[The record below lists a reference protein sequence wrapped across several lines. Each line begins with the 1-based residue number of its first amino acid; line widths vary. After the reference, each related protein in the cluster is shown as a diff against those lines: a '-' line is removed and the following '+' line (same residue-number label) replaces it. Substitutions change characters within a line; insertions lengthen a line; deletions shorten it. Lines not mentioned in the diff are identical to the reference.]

1 MTPRAETKAPRW
13 SVLLLL
19 GALYFC
25 QGLPFGFF
33 VQALPTV
40 LRSQGLSLEQVGL
53 TSLLAL
59 PWAAKFL
66 WAPAVDRF
74 GTRRGWILTLQ
85 AASVAVL
92 LGLALFVP
100 VDATSALVVATFVTN
115 LLSATQDVATDG
127 LAVRLLPEQD
137 RGLANG
143 LQVGAYRLGMIL
155 GGGGLL
161 MTFEWLGWRG
171 TFGFMAAVVLAAT
184 IPVWLSKEPPAL
196 DGQSTQASLRSFFAQ
211 PGALALV
218 AGLLVYKAGEAAG
231 TGMLRPFLV
240 DRSYTLADVGFV
252 LGTVGFVA
260 GLAGALFGGAVAG
273 RWRRGALYT
282 FAVFQALAVA
292 AYGVVALLP
301 PSAGLMAAVV
311 ALEHFTS
318 GTATVSLFTAMMDRC
333 RPEAASTDYTVQA
346 SAVVV
351 ATGGMSALSGFSAAQ
366 LGYAGH
372 FFASA
377 VLAVGALAVVRWIAP
392 KPSMEAAR

>member
-1 MTPRAETKAPRW
+1 MKTPRW

-33 VQALPTV
+33 VQALPVV
-40 LRSQGLSLEQVGL
+40 LRQRGLSLEQVGL

-66 WAPAVDRF
+66 WSPAVDRY

-85 AASVAVL
+85 GVSVAVL

-100 VDATSALVVATFVTN
+100 VDATAALMVATFVTN
-115 LLSATQDVATDG
+115 LLSASQDVATDG
-127 LAVRLLPEQD
+127 LAVRLLPEAD

-143 LQVGAYRLGMIL
+143 LQVGAYRVGMIV

-171 TFGFMAAVVLAAT
+171 TFGFMAAVVALAT
-184 IPVWLSKEPPAL
+184 VPVWLSREPPRV
-196 DGQSTQASLRSFFAQ
+196 GQPESQASLRSFFAQ
-211 PGALALV
+211 PGAWALL

-240 DRSYTLADVGFV
+240 DRGYGLSDVGFIA
-252 LGTVGFVA
+252 GTVGFVA

-273 RWRRGALYT
+273 RRRRAALYV
-282 FAVFQALAVA
+282 FAVTQAAAVA
-292 AYGVVALLP
+292 VYGVVAGLP
-301 PSAGLMAAVV
+301 PSLHLITAAV

-346 SAVVV
+346 SAVVI
-351 ATGGMSALSGFSAAQ
+351 ATGGMSALSGYSAAQ
-366 LGYAGH
+366 LGYTGH

-377 VLAVGALAVVRWIAP
+377 AVALLALAAVGWIAP
-392 KPSMEAAR
+392 ARGARA

>member
-1 MTPRAETKAPRW
+1 MKTPRW

-33 VQALPTV
+33 VQALPVV
-40 LRSQGLSLEQVGL
+40 LRKQGLSLEQVGL
-53 TSLLAL
+53 ASLLAL
-59 PWAAKFL
+59 PWAVKFL
-66 WAPAVDRF
+66 WSPAVDRY
-74 GTRRGWILTLQ
+74 GTRRGWILVHQ
-85 AASVAVL
+85 GVAVAVFVA
-92 LGLALFVP
+92 LALFVP
-100 VDATSALVVATFVTN
+100 ANAIAALMVATFITN
-115 LLSATQDVATDG
+115 LLSASQDVATDG
-127 LAVRLLPEQD
+127 LAVRLLPEED

-143 LQVGAYRLGMIL
+143 LQVGAYRVGMIV

-171 TFGFMAAVVLAAT
+171 TFGVMAAVVAVAT
-184 IPVWLSKEPPAL
+184 IPVLLSREPPRL
-196 DGQSTQASLRSFFAQ
+196 EHQESQASLQSFFRQ
-211 PGALALV
+211 PGAWTLI

-231 TGMLRPFLV
+231 TGMLRPFMV
-240 DRSYTLADVGFV
+240 DRGYELADVGFI

-260 GLAGALFGGAVAG
+260 GLLGALFGGAVAG
-273 RWRRGALYT
+273 RRRRLALYM
-282 FAVFQALAVA
+282 FAVTQAIAVA

-301 PSAGLMAAVV
+301 PSRELITGVV

-346 SAVVV
+346 SAVVI
-351 ATGGMSALSGFSAAQ
+351 ATAGMSALSGFGAAH
-366 LGYAGH
+366 LGYAGN

-377 VLAVGALAVVRWIAP
+377 ALAVLALVVVGWIAP
-392 KPSMEAAR
+392 AREA